1 MTPETILD
9 LAKAQG
15 YALTPARARELA
27 DAINPTIEAVA
38 KLPLPFEAEPASFAL
53 MLETLAAKGGVR

>member
-15 YALTPARARELA
+15 YSLTQARAKELA
-27 DAINPTIEAVA
+27 DAINPTIDAVA
-38 KLPLPFEAEPASFAL
+38 KLPLPFEAEPASFSA
-53 MLETLAAKGGVR
+53 MLEALAR